1 MTTEEQQKTDEQ
13 WMGKALVEAHAALE
27 AGEVPIGAVIVC
39 QGRIIARAHNL
50 TETLHDVTAHAEMQ
64 AITAAANQLG
74 GKYLTGCTLY
84 VTVEP

>member
-39 QGRIIARAHNL
+39 QGRII
-50 TETLHDVTAHAEMQ
+50 V
-64 AITAAANQLG
+64 
-74 GKYLTGCTLY
+74 
-84 VTVEP
+84 V